1 MDRLNLINQTIK
13 SIILFLI
20 MGFVYMLIEYVWRS
34 TWYWQM
40 YPIGGLS
47 GLLIGYINEFF
58 DWKTPLWKQVLIGDL
73 VVLGVEFISGL
84 ILNVWLGF
92 NIWDYSML
100 LFNVCGQV
108 SLLYAVLWLPVVLFG
123 IVLDDLLRW
132 FIFGEKFEG
141 YNIL

>member
-84 ILNVWLGF
+84 ILNVWL
-92 NIWDYSML
+92 
-100 LFNVCGQV
+100 V
-108 SLLYAVLWLPVVLFG
+108 
-123 IVLDDLLRW
+123 
-132 FIFGEKFEG
+132 
-141 YNIL
+141 